1 MNINLEPNE
10 QNDDDDDDDDDDNNR
25 INNLELH
32 FHINTQIKMKEH
44 ICVCV

>member
-10 QNDDDDDDDDDDNNR
+10 QNDDDDDDDDR
-25 INNLELH
+25 INNLELY

>member
-10 QNDDDDDDDDDDNNR
+10 QNDDDDDDDNNR

-32 FHINTQIKMKEH
+32 FHINTQIK
-44 ICVCV
+44 